1 MTFDLEEQ
9 EQLDE
14 LKAWWKANGATVI
27 LVAAVFLATVAAV
40 QGWRYYQRNQGD
52 QAAALYG
59 TLQQTL
65 ASSDGKRIRDAAA
78 LVMERFPRTAYAS
91 RAALIS
97 AKVSFDAGDTQS
109 ASLQLQWVID
119 HAGEEE
125 LVEVAR
131 LRLAG
136 ILLDQKKYD
145 DSLRLLDAKH
155 GESFDGLYADLRA
168 DVLAAQGKVAEARAA
183 YRMALER
190 TDKKSPYRN
199 LIQIKLDA
207 LGG

>member
-65 ASSDGKRIRDAAA
+65 ASNDGKRIRDAAA
-78 LVMERFPRTAYAS
+78 SVMERFPRTVYAS

-97 AKVSFDAGDTQS
+97 AKASFDAGDTQS

-145 DSLRLLDAKH
+145 DALRLLDAKH
-155 GESFDGLYADLRA
+155 GESFDGLYADLKA